1 MGSKAVRRGDINSA
15 GGATTTGSTKVTV
28 NGRPL
33 CYPGISVTPHPCCGA
48 PGCGAHCAAKTTG
61 GSKKVTVQG
70 KPVLRVGD
78 TDSCGHA
85 RATGSPNVS
94 IG

>member
-1 MGSKAVRRGDINSA
+1 MASKAVRRGDINSA
-15 GGATTTGSTKVTV
+15 GGATLMGSKKVLV

-33 CYPGISVTPHPCCGA
+33 CYPGIKVTPPPCCGA
-48 PGCGAHCAAKTTG
+48 QGCDAHCAASTTG
-61 GSKKVTVQG
+61 GSKKVMVEG

-78 TDSCGHA
+78 IDTCGHP
-85 RATGSPNVS
+85 RRTGSSNVI